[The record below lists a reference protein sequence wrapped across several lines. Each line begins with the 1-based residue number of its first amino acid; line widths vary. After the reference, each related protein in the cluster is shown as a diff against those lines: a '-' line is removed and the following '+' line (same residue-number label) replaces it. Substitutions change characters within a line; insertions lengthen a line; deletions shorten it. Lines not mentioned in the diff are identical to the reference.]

1 LHEISGL
8 PRRVWVE
15 KPVNNHSTVFV
26 TVSTITT
33 LAHHWVHKPVNITR
47 PLEECSAVK
56 GLVNQW
62 MHKPVNIRRLLNSC
76 TICMPKMPIAFSA
89 LKPTISFFFVSI
101 LCFVHSIIIPVFFGV
116 LAQRLH

>member
-26 TVSTITT
+26 TVTAITT

-56 GLVNQW
+56 KG
-62 MHKPVNIRRLLNSC
+62 
-76 TICMPKMPIAFSA
+76 
-89 LKPTISFFFVSI
+89 
-101 LCFVHSIIIPVFFGV
+101 
-116 LAQRLH
+116 